1 MDELKLP
8 LLHKA
13 VQELIAYIS
22 TLSTEEKVVVDMV
35 EFNAENYEGASLGIA
50 RHGNK
55 MPSELRLLDLQAEK
69 DCRDLIQSCQ
79 DDLVKF
85 YQKEQGFDP
94 QSRIFGLLKRY
105 ITLSNYWR
113 VYVCA
118 RIDPD
123 YESKVS
129 ERKDQGDLSIRED
142 RWIFKFFGA
151 MAHEIDEKDGD
162 VEGTVFDE
170 VVSKLDV
177 ILKEVEF
184 HSKLPEI

>member
-79 DDLVKF
+79 DDLVRF
-85 YQKEQGFDP
+85 YQTKRGLDP
-94 QSRIFGLLKRY
+94 NSQIFGLLQRY

-113 VYVCA
+113 IYVCA

-129 ERKDQGDLSIRED
+129 ERKDPGDMSVRED
-142 RWIFKFFGA
+142 RWIFKFFGT
-151 MAHEIDEKDGD
+151 MAHEIDEAEGRVK
-162 VEGTVFDE
+162 GTVFEE
-170 VVSKLDV
+170 VASKFDA
-177 ILKEVEF
+177 ILKEVEAHQPKPF
-184 HSKLPEI
+184 L